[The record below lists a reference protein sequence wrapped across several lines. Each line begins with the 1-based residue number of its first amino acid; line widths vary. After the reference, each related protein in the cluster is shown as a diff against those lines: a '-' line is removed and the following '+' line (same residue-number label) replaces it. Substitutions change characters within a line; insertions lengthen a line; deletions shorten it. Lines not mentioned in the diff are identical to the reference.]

1 VEQRDDPTLKGKPV
15 AACEAV
21 DVTRIG
27 DEIGEF
33 AGTATDVVF
42 VERALAKPPEEAWRV
57 TFKDVAARRKESR
70 PRGDFVAKRNEI
82 GSVAFRA
89 MEKENRRKG
98 WVGAELKAVN
108 IS

>member
-1 VEQRDDPTLKGKPV
+1 M

-33 AGTATDVVF
+33 ARTATDVVF
-42 VERALAKPPEEAWRV
+42 VEQTLTKPPEETRHVA
-57 TFKDVAARRKESR
+57 FKDVAARRKESR

-89 MEKENRRKG
+89 MEKKNRRKG